1 MYSSSS
7 QADCTLSCPVI
18 SSPHIRVNPNIVSSL
33 VNLVF
38 DNYEDIDALD
48 YAVTDKTGKI
58 LLHGHWPVNKGQN
71 KTIVNL
77 SLLTEDGY
85 WLSIFDKRNNDILVR
100 QQVVKS

>member
-7 QADCTLSCPVI
+7 QADCTLSCLVI
-18 SSPHIRVNPNIVSSL
+18 SSSHIRVNPNIVSSL

-77 SLLTEDGY
+77 SLLNDGAY
-85 WLSIFDKRNNDILVR
+85 WLSIMDKSNGNVLVR
-100 QQVVKS
+100 QQVAQ

>member
-7 QADCTLSCPVI
+7 QADCTLSCRVI

-77 SLLTEDGY
+77 SLLNDGAY
-85 WLSIFDKRNNDILVR
+85 WLSIMDKSNGNVLVR
-100 QQVVKS
+100 QQVAQ

>member
-77 SLLTEDGY
+77 SLLNDGAY
-85 WLSIFDKRNNDILVR
+85 WLSIMDKSNGNVLVR
-100 QQVVKS
+100 QQVAQ

>member
-7 QADCTLSCPVI
+7 QADCTLSCLVV

-77 SLLTEDGY
+77 SLLNDGAY
-85 WLSIFDKRNNDILVR
+85 WLSIMDKSNGNVLVR
-100 QQVVKS
+100 QQVAQ

>member
-7 QADCTLSCPVI
+7 QADCTLSCLVI

-77 SLLTEDGY
+77 SLLNDGAY
-85 WLSIFDKRNNDILVR
+85 WLSIMDKSNGNVLVR
-100 QQVVKS
+100 QQVAQ

>member
-38 DNYEDIDALD
+38 DNYEDSDALD

-77 SLLTEDGY
+77 SLLNDGAY
-85 WLSIFDKRNNDILVR
+85 WLSIMDKSNGNVLVR
-100 QQVVKS
+100 QQVAQ